1 MRRLPLLALAL
12 AACGRSAPAAS
23 TARGDGATAV
33 TAAAPAPTDSVPAQA
48 AERTFS
54 AVLAG
59 FDFRVPASWG
69 RRYSASER
77 ADPADFPGAR
87 HAVEFAY
94 LPDQGGVPPVLLT
107 VLVYDRARWAG
118 AKRVGDVVLEAGDR
132 VFVAVRPEGN
142 PLPAGSPDA
151 ARLDAIRLTVDE
163 ARGRLSV
170 H

>member
-12 AACGRSAPAAS
+12 VACGRTTPATPAAG
-23 TARGDGATAV
+23 GDSAATAG
-33 TAAAPAPTDSVPAQA
+33 AAPASAEPAPA
-48 AERTFS
+48 VAPAERSFS

-59 FDFRVPASWG
+59 FDFRVPTSWG

-87 HAVEFAY
+87 HAVEFVY
-94 LPDQGGVPPVLLT
+94 LPDEGGVPPLLLT
-107 VLVYDRARWAG
+107 ILVYDRARWGA
-118 AKRVGDVVLEAGDR
+118 AKRVGDVVRESGDR

-151 ARLDAIRLTVDE
+151 TRLDAT
-163 ARGRLSV
+163 RLSV
-170 H
+170 DEVRERLMVR